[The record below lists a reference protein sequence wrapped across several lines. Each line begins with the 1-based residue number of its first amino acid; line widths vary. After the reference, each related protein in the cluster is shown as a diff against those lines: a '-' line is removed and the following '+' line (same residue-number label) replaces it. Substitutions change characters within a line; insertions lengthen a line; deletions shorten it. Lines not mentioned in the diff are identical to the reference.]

1 MSIHSE
7 EFRAPRSASAPAGA
21 RTAGALD
28 DAPDPATAGAVAN
41 GAPEAPAGLTRPL
54 TDAGLDDRVIWGI
67 VEAAP
72 DGIVMT
78 DGQGQIILVN
88 QRTEEL
94 FGYDRGELLGKSVE
108 TLLPVEQREAHQ
120 RHREGYADEPRT
132 RAMGAGLDLRARRRD
147 GSEFPVE
154 ISLSP
159 LGDGGALR
167 VIAIVRDISDRLA
180 IEEETRRIR
189 HSLAVTED
197 RERIARDLHDTVI
210 QRLFAA
216 GMGLQGTAARV
227 DDTEA
232 RARLERAVDEL
243 DTTIREI
250 RTAIF
255 ALQAPP
261 DGGPGLRGD
270 IIRLTNELRP
280 TLGFAPRV
288 QFDGAVEGVDPLI
301 ADQLLPV
308 LREAITN
315 VARHADASEVR
326 VSVEVAT
333 DVVLR
338 VLDDGVGVPPD
349 VAGGN
354 GLGNLR
360 VRATQLGGTCDVVPR
375 GDGGT
380 EVRWA
385 VPAVPPT

>member
-1 MSIHSE
+1 VSIDSDEHRTPGPSSVT
-7 EFRAPRSASAPAGA
+7 RPAGGGRA
-21 RTAGALD
+21 HGHVTDGRAEGAD
-28 DAPDPATAGAVAN
+28 
-41 GAPEAPAGLTRPL
+41 GLTRPL
-54 TDAGLDDRVIWGI
+54 TDAGLDDGVVWGI

-108 TLLPVEQREAHQ
+108 TLLPDDLRAAH
-120 RHREGYADEPRT
+120 RGRREGYAHGPRT

-159 LGDGGALR
+159 LGTGGTLR
-167 VIAIVRDISDRLA
+167 VIAIVRDISERRA
-180 IEEETRRIR
+180 AEAETRRIR
-189 HSLAVTED
+189 HTLAVTED

-216 GMGLQGTAARV
+216 GMSLQGTAARI
-227 DDTEA
+227 DDPEA

-255 ALQAPP
+255 ALQAPA

-270 IIRLTNELRP
+270 IVRLTSELRP
-280 TLGFAPRV
+280 TLGFSPRV
-288 QFDGAVEGVDPLI
+288 QFDGAVEGVDPAI

-308 LREAITN
+308 LREALTN
-315 VARHADASEVR
+315 VARHAGASLVR
-326 VSVEVAT
+326 VSVAVGAE
-333 DVVLR
+333 VVLR

-349 VAGGN
+349 VVGGN

-360 VRATQLGGTCDVVPR
+360 ARAEGLGGTCAVRPR
-375 GDGGT
+375 PEGGT
-380 EVRWA
+380 EVDWR
-385 VPAVPPT
+385 VPADAEG